1 MFMLNLRF
9 IGDNVGNGKVKVK
22 SGKFKIGKTFKV
34 GKPFELKE
42 QLSTGINYP
51 EKYLRIDFTN
61 ICDCFKTGEEL
72 VISSL
77 LRFYFLCILKYKYLN
92 NISKW
97 PLHYSDRST
106 L

>member
-1 MFMLNLRF
+1 MLNLRF

-22 SGKFKIGKTFKV
+22 SGKFKIGK
-34 GKPFELKE
+34 
-42 QLSTGINYP
+42 INYP

-61 ICDCFKTGEEL
+61 ICDCFRTGEEL